1 MTSFFYIHRYSINMP
16 EKALMDGID
25 EYIPPMI
32 SFLSKHVDKH
42 SNTGLSDIRIGG
54 VRDIEETVWS
64 PRFGYL
70 IICLVLIYNRN
81 QPRRV

>member
-1 MTSFFYIHRYSINMP
+1 MP

-32 SFLSKHVDKH
+32 SFLNKHVDKH

-70 IICLVLIYNRN
+70 IIFIL
-81 QPRRV
+81 PTSHF